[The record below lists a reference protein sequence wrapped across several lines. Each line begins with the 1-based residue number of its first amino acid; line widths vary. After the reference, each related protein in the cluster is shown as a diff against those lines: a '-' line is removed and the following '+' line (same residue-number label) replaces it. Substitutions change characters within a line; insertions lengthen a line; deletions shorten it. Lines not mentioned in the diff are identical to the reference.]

1 MLRPSIFGE
10 SLFDEFFDFPE
21 FPDFS
26 EIEKLEK
33 QMNRKLYGHHVKN
46 MMKVDIKE
54 QNDVYEIDIDLPGF
68 CKDEIT
74 SRLENGYLTI
84 TAAKGLNQDEQD
96 KESGRYIRKERY
108 AGACQRSFYVGE
120 DVKQEDIKAEFVHGV
135 LKLQIPK
142 ETPKLEQKS
151 NQYITIEG

>member
-54 QNDVYEIDIDLPGF
+54 QNDVYEMDIDLPGF

-74 SRLENGYLTI
+74 ARLENGYLTI

-96 KESGRYIRKERY
+96 KESGRYIRKER
-108 AGACQRSFYVGE
+108 
-120 DVKQEDIKAEFVHGV
+120 
-135 LKLQIPK
+135 
-142 ETPKLEQKS
+142 
-151 NQYITIEG
+151 